1 MSTSKSHPQRHQER
15 EIARA
20 KRYAAQSGLLAFG
33 SDSCKATMLKHLAHW
48 HKSHDVTALH
58 KAEWYR
64 SQLVERDATKEATV
78 HAQ

>member
-1 MSTSKSHPQRHQER
+1 MNTGVNSSAYQIDSVFPSLDVIQ
-15 EIARA
+15 
-20 KRYAAQSGLLAFG
+20 AFG
-33 SDSCKATMLKHLAHW
+33 CDSCKATMLKHLAHW